1 MERAT
6 DNLKSNLD
14 YDKDGQKILITIL
27 ALRHGHFDFR
37 LDFTVDRFHLLY
49 LNGGLGS

>member
-1 MERAT
+1 MDRTT

-14 YDKDGQKILITIL
+14 YDKSVQKILITIL
-27 ALRHGHFDFR
+27 ALRYGHFDIR
-37 LDFTVDRFHLLY
+37 LDFAVDRLHLFN